1 MEGIDKKVEEN
12 LMRVFKDFE
21 KHEKEIKGMRAK
33 LNFGWISKEEYEEW
47 SERFD
52 EENRERVNKIFGG

>member
-1 MEGIDKKVEEN
+1 MESIEKN
-12 LMRVFKDFE
+12 LMRVFKEVERFE
-21 KHEKEIKGMRAK
+21 KEVRGMRAK

>member
-1 MEGIDKKVEEN
+1 MEGIDKN

-21 KHEKEIKGMRAK
+21 RFEKEVKGMRAK

-47 SERFD
+47 RERFD
-52 EENRERVNKIFGG
+52 VEEEEYE

>member
-1 MEGIDKKVEEN
+1 MEGIDKN

-21 KHEKEIKGMRAK
+21 RFEKEVKGMRAK

-47 SERFD
+47 RERFD
-52 EENRERVNKIFGG
+52 VEEEEYEQKEVKKTIHS

>member
-1 MEGIDKKVEEN
+1 MEGIDKN

-21 KHEKEIKGMRAK
+21 KFEKEVKGMRAK

-47 SERFD
+47 RERFD
-52 EENRERVNKIFGG
+52 VEEEEYE